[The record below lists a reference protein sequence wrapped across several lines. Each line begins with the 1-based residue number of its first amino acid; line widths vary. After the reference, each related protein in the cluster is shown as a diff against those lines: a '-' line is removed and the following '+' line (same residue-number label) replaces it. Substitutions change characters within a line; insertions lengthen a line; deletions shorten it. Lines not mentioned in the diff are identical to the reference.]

1 MQGCRPAAS
10 RRGFG
15 ALEISDRL
23 LSDRFAD
30 VEGCRAAAEDSEPSF
45 CRNGTNTL
53 LLAGSFTNPFSYRAA
68 GNRTSCRRNPVGR
81 GVIPNVIVIFV
92 TMKQAVTPLRLG
104 SDRISSLLVRYAIP
118 SIIAMTSSSLYN
130 IVDSIFIGHGVGPIA
145 ISGVALSMPL
155 MNIASAFGSLIGIGA
170 AALTSIRLGQG
181 RREAAEGV
189 LGNVVLLNFLVA
201 ALFTAVGLLLLDPIL
216 CFFGASDATIGYA
229 RDFMQI
235 ILGGTIVTHMY
246 LSLNE
251 VIRASG
257 YPRRAMT
264 IMLTAVVLNCLLNP
278 LFIFGFGWGI
288 RGSAAATVLAQAAA
302 LSVSLIHFSS
312 RGSFI
317 RFERGIFRLQV
328 SVVGKIFSI
337 GMASFLL
344 HLCASA
350 VVIVVNKSLREYG
363 GDVAIGA
370 YGIIYRVAMLFL
382 MIVSGLNQGMQP
394 IVGYNYGARAV
405 RPGVE
410 GPAADRRVCG
420 LRDDDGIPAGTALS
434 PAGGDALRRC
444 CGRSC
449 GRADDL
455 YGGRGAADRV
465 VRFPDRRIPD
475 RDLQFFPIYR
485 QAAQGDFPLP
495 HAADAVPHPAA
506 PCFAAASRYAGCL
519 DVDADCRRYGLS
531 AGRRAALLPGS

>member
-1 MQGCRPAAS
+1 
-10 RRGFG
+10 
-15 ALEISDRL
+15 
-23 LSDRFAD
+23 
-30 VEGCRAAAEDSEPSF
+30 
-45 CRNGTNTL
+45 
-53 LLAGSFTNPFSYRAA
+53 
-68 GNRTSCRRNPVGR
+68 
-81 GVIPNVIVIFV
+81 
-92 TMKQAVTPLRLG
+92 MKQAVTPLRLG

-317 RFERGIFRLQV
+317 RFERGFSACGVGRGQDLFYRYGFV
-328 SVVGKIFSI
+328 S
-337 GMASFLL
+337 AAP
-344 HLCASA
+344 LCFGGSDR
-350 VVIVVNKSLREYG
+350 REQI
-363 GDVAIGA
+363 A
-370 YGIIYRVAMLFL
+370 
-382 MIVSGLNQGMQP
+382 
-394 IVGYNYGARAV
+394 
-405 RPGVE
+405 PGVRRRR
-410 GPAADRRVCG
+410 GDRGVWHH
-420 LRDDDGIPAGTALS
+420 LS
-434 PAGGDALRRC
+434 GGDALP
-444 CGRSC
+444 
-449 GRADDL
+449 DD
-455 YGGRGAADRV
+455 
-465 VRFPDRRIPD
+465 RFWTES
-475 RDLQFFPIYR
+475 
-485 QAAQGDFPLP
+485 G
-495 HAADAVPHPAA
+495 HAAHRGVQLRRPGGTT
-506 PCFAAASRYAGCL
+506 GC
-519 DVDADCRRYGLS
+519 
-531 AGRRAALLPGS
+531 

>member
-1 MQGCRPAAS
+1 MIFGRLGRCLRRRMQGCRPAAS

-23 LSDRFAD
+23 LADRFAAG
-30 VEGCRAAAEDSEPSF
+30 EGCRAACGGFGTFFLPKWDEYPPP
-45 CRNGTNTL
+45 CRKFHK
-53 LLAGSFTNPFSYRAA
+53 SFSYRAA

-257 YPRRAMT
+257 YPRRAMA

-288 RGSAAATVLAQAAA
+288 RGSAAATVLAQVAA

-317 RFERGIFRLQV
+317 RFERG
-328 SVVGKIFSI
+328 FS
-337 GMASFLL
+337 ACRRRSWARSFL
-344 HLCASA
+344 S
-350 VVIVVNKSLREYG
+350 VWLRFCCTS
-363 GDVAIGA
+363 V
-370 YGIIYRVAMLFL
+370 
-382 MIVSGLNQGMQP
+382 
-394 IVGYNYGARAV
+394 
-405 RPGVE
+405 
-410 GPAADRRVCG
+410 
-420 LRDDDGIPAGTALS
+420 
-434 PAGGDALRRC
+434 LRR
-444 CGRSC
+444 
-449 GRADDL
+449 
-455 YGGRGAADRV
+455 
-465 VRFPDRRIPD
+465 
-475 RDLQFFPIYR
+475 
-485 QAAQGDFPLP
+485 
-495 HAADAVPHPAA
+495 
-506 PCFAAASRYAGCL
+506 
-519 DVDADCRRYGLS
+519 
-531 AGRRAALLPGS
+531 

>member
-1 MQGCRPAAS
+1 
-10 RRGFG
+10 
-15 ALEISDRL
+15 
-23 LSDRFAD
+23 
-30 VEGCRAAAEDSEPSF
+30 
-45 CRNGTNTL
+45 
-53 LLAGSFTNPFSYRAA
+53 
-68 GNRTSCRRNPVGR
+68 
-81 GVIPNVIVIFV
+81 
-92 TMKQAVTPLRLG
+92 MKQAVTPLRLG

-257 YPRRAMT
+257 YPRRAMA

-288 RGSAAATVLAQAAA
+288 RGSAAATVLAQVAA

-312 RGSFI
+312 RASFI
-317 RFERGIFRLQV
+317 RFERGIFRLQA

-394 IVGYNYGARAV
+394 IVGYNYGARRYDRVLKVLRQTVVCAV
-405 RPGVE
+405 CMTTTGFLLGLLFPRQVAMLFVD
-410 GPAADRRVCG
+410 AADGAAAERMISTAAEG
-420 LRDDDGIPAGTALS
+420 LRIVLCVFPIVGFQIVTSNFFQYIGKPHKAIFLSLTRQMLFLIPLLLVLPPHLGTLGVWMSMPIADGTASL
-434 PAGGDALRRC
+434 L
-444 CGRSC
+444 
-449 GRADDL
+449 
-455 YGGRGAADRV
+455 AAV
-465 VRFPDRRIPD
+465 LLFYQVRKFRHR
-475 RDLQFFPIYR
+475 
-485 QAAQGDFPLP
+485 P
-495 HAADAVPHPAA
+495 HAER
-506 PCFAAASRYAGCL
+506 SI
-519 DVDADCRRYGLS
+519 
-531 AGRRAALLPGS
+531 

>member
-1 MQGCRPAAS
+1 MLLKFRIVCWQTVLPPGRDVGRP
-10 RRGFG
+10 
-15 ALEISDRL
+15 
-23 LSDRFAD
+23 
-30 VEGCRAAAEDSEPSF
+30 AEDSEPSS

-251 VIRASG
+251 VIPCFGLSEESHGDYADGRRVELSAQSAVHFRVRLG
-257 YPRRAMT
+257 YSRFGGRDGAGPGRGA
-264 IMLTAVVLNCLLNP
+264 LGFAHPLLFPGKFHPVRTGDFP
-278 LFIFGFGWGI
+278 LAGVGRGQDLFYRYGFV
-288 RGSAAATVLAQAAA
+288 SAAPLC
-302 LSVSLIHFSS
+302 FG
-312 RGSFI
+312 GSD
-317 RFERGIFRLQV
+317 R
-328 SVVGKIFSI
+328 
-337 GMASFLL
+337 
-344 HLCASA
+344 
-350 VVIVVNKSLREYG
+350 REQI
-363 GDVAIGA
+363 A
-370 YGIIYRVAMLFL
+370 
-382 MIVSGLNQGMQP
+382 
-394 IVGYNYGARAV
+394 
-405 RPGVE
+405 PGVRRRR
-410 GPAADRRVCG
+410 GDRGVWHH
-420 LRDDDGIPAGTALS
+420 LS
-434 PAGGDALRRC
+434 GGDALP
-444 CGRSC
+444 
-449 GRADDL
+449 DD
-455 YGGRGAADRV
+455 
-465 VRFPDRRIPD
+465 RFWTESR
-475 RDLQFFPIYR
+475 
-485 QAAQGDFPLP
+485 
-495 HAADAVPHPAA
+495 HAAHRGVQLRRPGGTT
-506 PCFAAASRYAGCL
+506 GC
-519 DVDADCRRYGLS
+519 
-531 AGRRAALLPGS
+531 

>member
-1 MQGCRPAAS
+1 
-10 RRGFG
+10 
-15 ALEISDRL
+15 
-23 LSDRFAD
+23 
-30 VEGCRAAAEDSEPSF
+30 
-45 CRNGTNTL
+45 
-53 LLAGSFTNPFSYRAA
+53 
-68 GNRTSCRRNPVGR
+68 
-81 GVIPNVIVIFV
+81 
-92 TMKQAVTPLRLG
+92 MKQAVTPLRLG

-201 ALFTAVGLLLLDPIL
+201 ALFTAGGLLLLDPIL

-288 RGSAAATVLAQAAA
+288 RGSAAATVLAQVAA

-317 RFERGIFRLQV
+317 RFERGIFRLQA

-394 IVGYNYGARAV
+394 IAGYNFGARQYERVLRVLKLTIIGATCVTMAGFLMGELVPRLAV
-405 RPGVE
+405 SAFTNDPELIRLSVE
-410 GPAADRRVCG
+410 GM
-420 LRDDDGIPAGTALS
+420 
-434 PAGGDALRRC
+434 
-444 CGRSC
+444 
-449 GRADDL
+449 
-455 YGGRGAADRV
+455 
-465 VRFPDRRIPD
+465 RIV
-475 RDLQFFPIYR
+475 FICFPIIGFQMVATNFFMSIGMAGKAIFLSLSR
-485 QAAQGDFPLP
+485 QLLFLMPGLIFLP
-495 HAADAVPHPAA
+495 HIFDVHTRWDGSWGVWCAMLLSDLMASAVAFFMLVYQLRKFRAQMDAAR
-506 PCFAAASRYAGCL
+506 STNL
-519 DVDADCRRYGLS
+519 Q
-531 AGRRAALLPGS
+531 

>member
-1 MQGCRPAAS
+1 
-10 RRGFG
+10 
-15 ALEISDRL
+15 
-23 LSDRFAD
+23 
-30 VEGCRAAAEDSEPSF
+30 
-45 CRNGTNTL
+45 
-53 LLAGSFTNPFSYRAA
+53 
-68 GNRTSCRRNPVGR
+68 
-81 GVIPNVIVIFV
+81 
-92 TMKQAVTPLRLG
+92 MKQAVTPLRLG

-370 YGIIYRVAMLFL
+370 YGIIYR
-382 MIVSGLNQGMQP
+382 
-394 IVGYNYGARAV
+394 
-405 RPGVE
+405 
-410 GPAADRRVCG
+410 AACPDSVQK
-420 LRDDDGIPAGTALS
+420 
-434 PAGGDALRRC
+434 
-444 CGRSC
+444 RSS
-449 GRADDL
+449 GRASP
-455 YGGRGAADRV
+455 
-465 VRFPDRRIPD
+465 PDK
-475 RDLQFFPIYR
+475 
-485 QAAQGDFPLP
+485 
-495 HAADAVPHPAA
+495 
-506 PCFAAASRYAGCL
+506 
-519 DVDADCRRYGLS
+519 
-531 AGRRAALLPGS
+531 

>member
-1 MQGCRPAAS
+1 
-10 RRGFG
+10 
-15 ALEISDRL
+15 
-23 LSDRFAD
+23 
-30 VEGCRAAAEDSEPSF
+30 
-45 CRNGTNTL
+45 
-53 LLAGSFTNPFSYRAA
+53 
-68 GNRTSCRRNPVGR
+68 
-81 GVIPNVIVIFV
+81 
-92 TMKQAVTPLRLG
+92 MKQAVTPLRLG

-288 RGSAAATVLAQAAA
+288 RC
-302 LSVSLIHFSS
+302 
-312 RGSFI
+312 
-317 RFERGIFRLQV
+317 
-328 SVVGKIFSI
+328 
-337 GMASFLL
+337 LL
-344 HLCASA
+344 YTS
-350 VVIVVNKSLREYG
+350 
-363 GDVAIGA
+363 D
-370 YGIIYRVAMLFL
+370 
-382 MIVSGLNQGMQP
+382 
-394 IVGYNYGARAV
+394 
-405 RPGVE
+405 
-410 GPAADRRVCG
+410 AADE
-420 LRDDDGIPAGTALS
+420 
-434 PAGGDALRRC
+434 
-444 CGRSC
+444 
-449 GRADDL
+449 
-455 YGGRGAADRV
+455 
-465 VRFPDRRIPD
+465 
-475 RDLQFFPIYR
+475 
-485 QAAQGDFPLP
+485 
-495 HAADAVPHPAA
+495 
-506 PCFAAASRYAGCL
+506 
-519 DVDADCRRYGLS
+519 
-531 AGRRAALLPGS
+531 

>member
-1 MQGCRPAAS
+1 
-10 RRGFG
+10 
-15 ALEISDRL
+15 
-23 LSDRFAD
+23 
-30 VEGCRAAAEDSEPSF
+30 
-45 CRNGTNTL
+45 
-53 LLAGSFTNPFSYRAA
+53 
-68 GNRTSCRRNPVGR
+68 
-81 GVIPNVIVIFV
+81 
-92 TMKQAVTPLRLG
+92 MKQAVTPLRLG

-394 IVGYNYGARAV
+394 IVGYNYGAR
-405 RPGVE
+405 R
-410 GPAADRRVCG
+410 
-420 LRDDDGIPAGTALS
+420 
-434 PAGGDALRRC
+434 
-444 CGRSC
+444 
-449 GRADDL
+449 
-455 YGGRGAADRV
+455 
-465 VRFPDRRIPD
+465 
-475 RDLQFFPIYR
+475 
-485 QAAQGDFPLP
+485 
-495 HAADAVPHPAA
+495 
-506 PCFAAASRYAGCL
+506 
-519 DVDADCRRYGLS
+519 
-531 AGRRAALLPGS
+531 

>member
-1 MQGCRPAAS
+1 
-10 RRGFG
+10 
-15 ALEISDRL
+15 
-23 LSDRFAD
+23 
-30 VEGCRAAAEDSEPSF
+30 
-45 CRNGTNTL
+45 
-53 LLAGSFTNPFSYRAA
+53 
-68 GNRTSCRRNPVGR
+68 
-81 GVIPNVIVIFV
+81 
-92 TMKQAVTPLRLG
+92 MKQAVTPLRLG

-264 IMLTAVVLNCLLNP
+264 IMLTAVVLNCLPNP

-317 RFERGIFRLQV
+317 RFERGIFRLQA

-394 IVGYNYGARAV
+394 IVGYNYGARRYDRVLKVLRQTVVCAGCV
-405 RPGVE
+405 TTTGFLLGQLFPRQVAMLFVD
-410 GPAADRRVCG
+410 AADG
-420 LRDDDGIPAGTALS
+420 
-434 PAGGDALRRC
+434 
-444 CGRSC
+444 
-449 GRADDL
+449 ADDL

-475 RDLQFFPIYR
+475 RDLQFFPVYR

-506 PCFAAASRYAGCL
+506 PCFAAAFRYAGCL

>member
-1 MQGCRPAAS
+1 
-10 RRGFG
+10 
-15 ALEISDRL
+15 
-23 LSDRFAD
+23 
-30 VEGCRAAAEDSEPSF
+30 
-45 CRNGTNTL
+45 
-53 LLAGSFTNPFSYRAA
+53 
-68 GNRTSCRRNPVGR
+68 
-81 GVIPNVIVIFV
+81 
-92 TMKQAVTPLRLG
+92 MKQAVTPLRLG

-257 YPRRAMT
+257 YPRRAMA

-288 RGSAAATVLAQAAA
+288 RGSAAATVLAQVAA

-317 RFERGIFRLQV
+317 RFERGIFRLQA

-394 IVGYNYGARAV
+394 IVGYNYGARRYDRVLKVLRQTVVCAV
-405 RPGVE
+405 CVTTTGFLLGQAE
-410 GPAADRRVCG
+410 G
-420 LRDDDGIPAGTALS
+420 LRIVLCVFPIVGFQIVTSNFFQYIGKPHKAIFLSLTRQMLFLIPLLLVLPPHLGTLGVWMSMPIADGTASL
-434 PAGGDALRRC
+434 L
-444 CGRSC
+444 
-449 GRADDL
+449 
-455 YGGRGAADRV
+455 AAV
-465 VRFPDRRIPD
+465 LLFYQVRKFRHR
-475 RDLQFFPIYR
+475 
-485 QAAQGDFPLP
+485 P
-495 HAADAVPHPAA
+495 HAER
-506 PCFAAASRYAGCL
+506 SI
-519 DVDADCRRYGLS
+519 
-531 AGRRAALLPGS
+531 

>member
-1 MQGCRPAAS
+1 
-10 RRGFG
+10 
-15 ALEISDRL
+15 
-23 LSDRFAD
+23 
-30 VEGCRAAAEDSEPSF
+30 
-45 CRNGTNTL
+45 
-53 LLAGSFTNPFSYRAA
+53 
-68 GNRTSCRRNPVGR
+68 
-81 GVIPNVIVIFV
+81 
-92 TMKQAVTPLRLG
+92 MKQAVTPLRLG

-170 AALTSIRLGQG
+170 AARTSIRLGQG

-257 YPRRAMT
+257 YPRRAMA

-317 RFERGIFRLQV
+317 RFERGIFRLQA

-394 IVGYNYGARAV
+394 IVGYNYGSGRYN
-405 RPGVE
+405 RLFRTFRI
-410 GPAADRRVCG
+410 AA
-420 LRDDDGIPAGTALS
+420 
-434 PAGGDALRRC
+434 
-444 CGRSC
+444 
-449 GRADDL
+449 
-455 YGGRGAADRV
+455 GAAVLVSTIGTLGGVFDPRPIAAMFMQDEQQIQSAV
-465 VRFPDRRIPD
+465 NCLRIT
-475 RDLQFFPIYR
+475 LVSFWIVGFQIVTTQFFQALGMAGKAVFLSLTRQIIFMIPLLFILPPIMGLDGVWTAFPISDIVATVV
-485 QAAQGDFPLP
+485 AA
-495 HAADAVPHPAA
+495 
-506 PCFAAASRYAGCL
+506 CL
-519 DVDADCRRYGLS
+519 LWVQIRNIR
-531 AGRRAALLPGS
+531 RRALEHEHQTEAQIEHDI

>member
-1 MQGCRPAAS
+1 
-10 RRGFG
+10 
-15 ALEISDRL
+15 
-23 LSDRFAD
+23 
-30 VEGCRAAAEDSEPSF
+30 
-45 CRNGTNTL
+45 
-53 LLAGSFTNPFSYRAA
+53 
-68 GNRTSCRRNPVGR
+68 
-81 GVIPNVIVIFV
+81 
-92 TMKQAVTPLRLG
+92 MKQAVTPLRLG

-288 RGSAAATVLAQAAA
+288 RGSAAATVLAQVAA

-317 RFERGIFRLQV
+317 RFERGIFRLQA

-394 IVGYNYGARAV
+394 IVGYNFGAQKIDRVKQTLKLGIVSGVVITSSGFFICELFPHAV
-405 RPGVE
+405 SAIFTDSDHLIDLAV
-410 GPAADRRVCG
+410 DG
-420 LRDDDGIPAGTALS
+420 LRITVIMFPFVGAQIVIGNFFQSIGKAKISIFLSLTRQLLYLLPCLLLFPNWWGLKGIWISMPGS
-434 PAGGDALRRC
+434 DAL
-444 CGRSC
+444 
-449 GRADDL
+449 AFL
-455 YGGRGAADRV
+455 TAV
-465 VRFPDRRIPD
+465 VSLI
-475 RDLQFFPIYR
+475 IYIKKVSK
-485 QAAQGDFPLP
+485 QHLIAE
-495 HAADAVPHPAA
+495 
-506 PCFAAASRYAGCL
+506 
-519 DVDADCRRYGLS
+519 
-531 AGRRAALLPGS
+531 

>member
-1 MQGCRPAAS
+1 M
-10 RRGFG
+10 
-15 ALEISDRL
+15 L
-23 LSDRFAD
+23 LNFRIACWQT
-30 VEGCRAAAEDSEPSF
+30 VLPPGEGCRAACGGFGTVLPAEMGRIPSS
-45 CRNGTNTL
+45 L
-53 LLAGSFTNPFSYRAA
+53 PEVSQILFSYRAA

-257 YPRRAMT
+257 YPRRAMA

-278 LFIFGFGWGI
+278 LFIFGFGWGFAVRRPRRCWPRSRRSRFRSSTSLPGKFHPVRTGI
-288 RGSAAATVLAQAAA
+288 FPFAGVGRGQDLLHRHGFVSAAPLCFGGSDRREQVAPGSTVATWR
-302 LSVSLIHFSS
+302 SG
-312 RGSFI
+312 R
-317 RFERGIFRLQV
+317 
-328 SVVGKIFSI
+328 
-337 GMASFLL
+337 MASF
-344 HLCASA
+344 
-350 VVIVVNKSLREYG
+350 
-363 GDVAIGA
+363 IGW
-370 YGIIYRVAMLFL
+370 
-382 MIVSGLNQGMQP
+382 
-394 IVGYNYGARAV
+394 
-405 RPGVE
+405 
-410 GPAADRRVCG
+410 
-420 LRDDDGIPAGTALS
+420 
-434 PAGGDALRRC
+434 RC
-444 CGRSC
+444 S
-449 GRADDL
+449 
-455 YGGRGAADRV
+455 
-465 VRFPDRRIPD
+465 F
-475 RDLQFFPIYR
+475 
-485 QAAQGDFPLP
+485 
-495 HAADAVPHPAA
+495 
-506 PCFAAASRYAGCL
+506 
-519 DVDADCRRYGLS
+519 
-531 AGRRAALLPGS
+531 

>member
-1 MQGCRPAAS
+1 M
-10 RRGFG
+10 
-15 ALEISDRL
+15 
-23 LSDRFAD
+23 AD
-30 VEGCRAAAEDSEPSF
+30 TSA
-45 CRNGTNTL
+45 TL
-53 LLAGSFTNPFSYRAA
+53 LLRTEPIGKLLLRYSLPAIAA
-68 GNRTSCRRNPVGR
+68 MV
-81 GVIPNVIVIFV
+81 VF
-92 TMKQAVTPLRLG
+92 
-104 SDRISSLLVRYAIP
+104 
-118 SIIAMTSSSLYN
+118 SLYN
-130 IVDSIFIGHGVGPIA
+130 IIDSIFIGHGVGPLA
-145 ISGVALSMPL
+145 ISGLAITFPVMNLTFALVL
-155 MNIASAFGSLIGIGA
+155 LVGIGGA
-170 AALTSIRLGQG
+170 SICSIRLGQQDIDG
-181 RREAAEGV
+181 ATRV
-189 LGNVVLLNFLVA
+189 LGNVLLLGLINGVTF
-201 ALFTAVGLLLLDPIL
+201 GLLSQLVLDPVL
-216 CFFGASDATIGYA
+216 TAFGASEHTLPYA

-288 RGSAAATVLAQAAA
+288 RGSAAATVLAQVAA

-317 RFERGIFRLQV
+317 RFERGIFRLQA

-394 IVGYNYGARAV
+394 IVGYNYGARRYDRVLKVLRQTVVCAV
-405 RPGVE
+405 CVTTTGFLLGQLFPRQVAMLFVD
-410 GPAADRRVCG
+410 AADGAAAERMISTAAEG
-420 LRDDDGIPAGTALS
+420 LRIVLCVFPIVGFQIVTSNFFQYIGKPHKAIFLSLTRQMLFLIPLLLVLPPHLGTLGVWMSMPIADGTASL
-434 PAGGDALRRC
+434 L
-444 CGRSC
+444 
-449 GRADDL
+449 
-455 YGGRGAADRV
+455 AAV
-465 VRFPDRRIPD
+465 LLFYQVRKFRHR
-475 RDLQFFPIYR
+475 
-485 QAAQGDFPLP
+485 P
-495 HAADAVPHPAA
+495 HAER
-506 PCFAAASRYAGCL
+506 SI
-519 DVDADCRRYGLS
+519 
-531 AGRRAALLPGS
+531 